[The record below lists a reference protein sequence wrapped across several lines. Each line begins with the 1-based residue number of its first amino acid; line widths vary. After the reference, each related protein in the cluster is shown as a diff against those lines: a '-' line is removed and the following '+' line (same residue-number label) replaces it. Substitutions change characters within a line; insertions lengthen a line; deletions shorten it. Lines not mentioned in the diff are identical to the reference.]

1 MIMKQLLV
9 CLAISIALLSCNT
22 TEKKLNLSRKDVK
35 YAKNPI
41 IWADVPDN
49 AIIRVGDT
57 YYMSSTTMH
66 MNPGLPIMKSIDLVN
81 WEMLNYA
88 YETIVDNDE
97 MRLDNGK
104 NCYGAGSWASSFRY
118 HNDMY
123 YVSTFSA
130 TSGKTHVYS
139 TRDIEKGDWK
149 EASFKPVLH
158 DHSLFF
164 DDDDRVYMAYGAGDI
179 QIIEL
184 TSDASTVKEGGI
196 NQVIVPNATAV
207 AGGTPGLPA
216 EGSQLIKHD
225 GKYYLFNITWPQNDV
240 RTEIVHRA
248 DKITGPYEGR
258 VFLKDR
264 GIAQGSIIDSPEGKW
279 YAYQFRDFGAVGR
292 IPYLIPVVWENGW
305 PVVAGDGNVPASL
318 DIPAGNSGKPETIE
332 KSVMSNIVVSDE
344 FSRKKGEPKLPLA
357 WQWNHN
363 PDNSHWSVNAR
374 SGYLRITTGRVDTAV
389 VQAKNTLTQRT
400 FGPESSA
407 TTALDISE
415 MKDGDYAGFIAL
427 QKGYGFVGVKMEGS
441 NKYIVM
447 VISRNDKATELANIP
462 ISQKTVYFRID
473 CDFKVIDES
482 RRNDTAWFYY
492 SLDGKKWAK
501 IGEPLPMRYTLPH
514 FMGYRFG
521 LFNYATKTTGGYVDF
536 DYFRVSDKI
545 NY

>member
-1 MIMKQLLV
+1 MKQLLV

-66 MNPGLPIMKSIDLVN
+66 MNPGLPIMKSTDLVN